1 MNFSFFSEALIF
13 LCYFL
18 CIKAKKVN
26 GGKAFT
32 EDAFMVKLL
41 TKIHI
46 VVLSELVLHEKG

>member
-26 GGKAFT
+26 GGN
-32 EDAFMVKLL
+32 AFMEEAMILKHL
-41 TKIHI
+41 TKIGK
-46 VVLSELVLHEKG
+46 VALTEF